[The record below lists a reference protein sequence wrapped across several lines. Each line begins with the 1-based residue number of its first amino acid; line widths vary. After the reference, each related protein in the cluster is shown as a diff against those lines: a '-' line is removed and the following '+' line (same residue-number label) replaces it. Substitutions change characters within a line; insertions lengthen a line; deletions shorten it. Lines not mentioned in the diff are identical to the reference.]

1 MMSSLNIK
9 MTFGVLVA
17 VGFTSSCNE
26 ESLPILTT
34 APVTN
39 IAITSATSGGII
51 NEIGSGPITTVGVC
65 WATKSTP
72 TTEDRKTIESVDSEN
87 FTSNLTDL
95 IGGTRYYVRA
105 YAQNKAGTSYG
116 NEEVFTTQPPISQS
130 GEQIIADHTVVD
142 KYDDIP
148 QYYLDK
154 VKEMWLV
161 IAGESHS
168 RGYFDGLRLLE
179 ELNSK
184 YAVNWTESGNP
195 EPFTKTHLR
204 TSRATWGDLNN
215 ETGWIYFYGEEDWWT
230 SPKAIAQT
238 KAGINYCNT
247 NGLAISVIG
256 FGHCYDDGVN
266 YADYCAATD
275 EYISF
280 CTSNGY
286 STKVIFTTNVVDGY
300 SSLKQ
305 YNRSL
310 GADLIRAHVK
320 ANKDLILFDYA
331 DILCYD
337 DGVDIMNTAT
347 YSGHTFQ
354 LITEKNRNPEENY
367 HISKAGAIRL
377 AKAMWWMLARIA
389 GWDGN

>member
-1 MMSSLNIK
+1 MKNSIILN
-9 MTFGVLVA
+9 GLGLLGLA
-17 VGFTSSCNE
+17 VIFSSCKE
-26 ESLPILTT
+26 EVLPTITT

-39 IAITSATSGGII
+39 IAMTSATSGGAITD
-51 NEIGSGPITTVGVC
+51 EGSGGINAKGVC
-65 WATKSTP
+65 WATVTMP
-72 TTEDRKTIESVDSEN
+72 TIADRKTNDGSDSGSY
-87 FTSNLTDL
+87 TSNMTDL
-95 IGGTRYYVRA
+95 IGGTTYHVRA
-105 YAQNKAGTSYG
+105 FATNKAGTSYG
-116 NEEVFTTQPPISQS
+116 NEETFTTSPSISQQ
-130 GEQIIADHTVVD
+130 GGQIIADHTVVD

-148 QYYLDK
+148 QYYIDK

-168 RGYFDGLRLLE
+168 RGYFSGLELLE
-179 ELNSK
+179 TSNAA
-184 YAVNWTESGNP
+184 YQVNWTQSGTP
-195 EPFTKTHLR
+195 EAYTTNHLR
-204 TSRATWGDLNN
+204 TSRGTWGDVDTP
-215 ETGWIYFYGEEDWWT
+215 TGWVYLYGEEDWWT
-230 SPKAIAQT
+230 TPEAIAQT
-238 KAGINYCNT
+238 KAGIKYCNT
-247 NGLAISVIG
+247 HGLGISVIG

-266 YADYCAATD
+266 YTDYCTATD
-275 EYISF
+275 DYIAY
-280 CTSNGY
+280 CTANGY

-320 ANKDLILFDYA
+320 ADEKLILFDYA

-337 DGVDIMNTAT
+337 DGSEVMNTAT

-354 LITEKNRNPEENY
+354 LISDNNRNPEEDY
-367 HISKAGAIRL
+367 HISEAGAIRL

>member
-1 MMSSLNIK
+1 MLSSEIK
-9 MTFGVLVA
+9 MIPGLLIFA
-17 VGFTSSCNE
+17 FSITSCIE
-26 ESLPILTT
+26 ESLPTLTT
-34 APVTN
+34 ATVTN
-39 IAITSATSGGII
+39 ITTSAATSGGKITD
-51 NEIGSGPITTVGVC
+51 IGSGPILTYGVC
-65 WATKSTP
+65 WATNSSP
-72 TTEDRKTIESVDSEN
+72 TTQDRKTSESGESED
-87 FTSNLTDL
+87 FTSSLTDL
-95 IGGTRYYVRA
+95 IGGTKYYVRA
-105 YAQNKAGTSYG
+105 YAKNKAGTSYG
-116 NEEVFTTQPPISQS
+116 NEEVFTTSPPISQT

-142 KYDDIP
+142 RYDDIP
-148 QYYLDK
+148 QYYIDK

-168 RGYFDGLRLLE
+168 RGYFNGLKLLE
-179 ELNSK
+179 QMNSK

-215 ETGWIYFYGEEDWWT
+215 GTGWIYFYGEEDWWT
-230 SPKAIAQT
+230 SPEAIAQT
-238 KAGINYCNT
+238 KAGIRYCNT
-247 NGLAISVIG
+247 NDLIISVIG

-266 YADYCAATD
+266 YADYCTATD
-275 EYISF
+275 DYISF
-280 CTSNGY
+280 CTINGY

-320 ANKDLILFDYA
+320 ANKDFILFDYA

-337 DGVDIMNTAT
+337 DGSDIMNTAT

-354 LITEKNRNPEENY
+354 LITENNRNPEEDY